1 MLISLLFENPILFF
15 MVFVSILFAFTVHEY
30 SHAQAAHSLGD
41 NTPKYK
47 GRLTIN
53 PIAHIDPLGMILI
66 FIAGFG
72 WGKPVPFNPYNLK
85 EQRWGPALV
94 ALAGPFSNFIMFLA
108 SGFVLRF
115 LDLPNESLILFLII
129 FASLNLLLGVFN
141 LLPFPPLDGSHIL
154 AALFPSFEGRMTFSG
169 GNIFMIFAAI
179 FLMMYVIA
187 PYVLPPIFNF
197 ITGQSFPL

>member
-1 MLISLLFENPILFF
+1 MLISLLFENPISFF
-15 MVFVSILFAFTVHEY
+15 MIATSILFAFTVHEY
-30 SHAQAAHSLGD
+30 SHAQVAHSLGD
-41 NTPKYK
+41 HTPKYK
-47 GRLTIN
+47 GRLTLN
-53 PIAHIDPLGMILI
+53 PVAHIDPLGMILI

-85 EQRWGPALV
+85 EQRWGPGLV

-115 LDLPNESLILFLII
+115 LSVGNEGLFSFLTI
-129 FASLNLLLGVFN
+129 FAWLNLLLGVFN

-169 GNIFMIFAAI
+169 GNIFMILAAV
-179 FLMMYVIA
+179 FLMMYFIV
-187 PYVLPPIFNF
+187 PYVLPPIFELV
-197 ITGQSFPL
+197 TGQSFHL